1 MALRRT
7 VASIGTKKLF
17 PIKRITDRV
26 KILSTSAIMAKL
38 SLSPLCVQADTRR
51 FALEPFKTRLDLLLD
66 TNLNSDFCPTIEIF
80 ALEFDRVSR

>member
-1 MALRRT
+1 MESQMRLLIGVLIKGRWRVDQGMALRRT

-26 KILSTSAIMAKL
+26 KALSTSAVMAKL

-51 FALEPFKTRLDLLLD
+51 FAFRT
-66 TNLNSDFCPTIEIF
+66 F
-80 ALEFDRVSR
+80 